1 MNCIDRTNFGLQSI
15 PDKLGTLKMSKIACS
30 LLINDLIPINNTNNT
45 AMYILVM
52 SEMSA
57 KYEMLLICI
66 QTLYVIYLGHIH
78 LYIFHLSCNIS
89 VHRMVAA
96 LIVLFVQVPLLQPD
110 EYLHLGSDFMVVDLN
125 IRRNTLF

>member
-57 KYEMLLICI
+57 KYEYAVNLYSDSVCHLLG
-66 QTLYVIYLGHIH
+66 TYPFV
-78 LYIFHLSCNIS
+78 HLS
-89 VHRMVAA
+89 
-96 LIVLFVQVPLLQPD
+96 PLL
-110 EYLHLGSDFMVVDLN
+110 
-125 IRRNTLF
+125 